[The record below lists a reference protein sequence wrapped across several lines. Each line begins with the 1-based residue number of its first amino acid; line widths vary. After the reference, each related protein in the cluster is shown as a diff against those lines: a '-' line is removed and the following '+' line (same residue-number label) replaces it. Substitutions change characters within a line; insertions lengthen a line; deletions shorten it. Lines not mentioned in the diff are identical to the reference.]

1 MVVGVVRRVPLQEQ
15 PTKKRS
21 IVDAM
26 MVLMTMLMMPPLV
39 QLHWRLVAD
48 PAAERANV
56 GVDSMK
62 WQQNLWNKSRR
73 QMMRSRWRSS
83 STSSSRQS
91 HPAAE
96 EEETLHLGEARM
108 QQDRKHSFRVS

>member
-21 IVDAM
+21 IVAAM
-26 MVLMTMLMMPPLV
+26 MALMTMMVMPPLV

-62 WQQNLWNKSRR
+62 WQQNLWKSRR
-73 QMMRSRWRSS
+73 QMMRLRWRSP
-83 STSSSRQS
+83 SSSRQS